1 MAVPRIFV
9 AASVIVVVAVVAVVR
24 SRGTGGGVGCFGPLV
39 DCAATPPEA
48 SASGGLNGTAFRA
61 SLSPLLAALP
71 SAAAATGFA
80 SLRGAP
86 AAGRDSAHAHALGL
100 CFGGGAGPAP
110 SGSACL
116 ACLSA
121 AVAAVRQTCAN
132 DTRRAGVWGDGCLL
146 AYDDANASSA
156 SEDGGSRLEF
166 HAGDTRAYSDRLD
179 QTLADL
185 AKALAAEPR
194 GQTIWK
200 TVQSVVLFFLAG
212 VGSVAVV
219 LLMCALV
226 AAWLLVDTLSR
237 SAPPGQQ
244 HGNGAAGLGEGVAVY
259 VAATYGGAP
268 VCSVAAQ
275 VRIY

>member
-9 AASVIVVVAVVAVVR
+9 AALVIVVVAVVAVAR
-24 SRGTGGGVGCFGPLV
+24 SGGTGGGGGCFVPLV

-48 SASGGLNGTAFRA
+48 SVSGGLNGTAFRA
-61 SLSPLLAALP
+61 SLAPLLAALP

-80 SLRGAP
+80 SLRSAP
-86 AAGRDSAHAHALGL
+86 AAGSDRAPAHALGL
-100 CFGGGAGPAP
+100 CFGGGVGPAP
-110 SGSACL
+110 SGSSCL

-121 AVAAVRQTCAN
+121 SVAAVRQACAN
-132 DTRRAGVWGDGCLL
+132 DTRRAGVWSDGCLL
-146 AYDDANASSA
+146 AYYDANASSA
-156 SEDGGSRLEF
+156 SEDDSSRQWF

-185 AKALAAEPR
+185 AKALSEPK

-200 TVQSVVLFFLAG
+200 TAQSVVLFFLAG
-212 VGSVAVV
+212 VGTVAVV
-219 LLMCALV
+219 LLLCALV
-226 AAWLLVDTLSR
+226 AAWLLVETLAR
-237 SAPPGQQ
+237 SAPAGHQ
-244 HGNGAAGLGEGVAVY
+244 HGNGAAGQGEVVVVY
-259 VAATYGGAP
+259 AAATYGGAP